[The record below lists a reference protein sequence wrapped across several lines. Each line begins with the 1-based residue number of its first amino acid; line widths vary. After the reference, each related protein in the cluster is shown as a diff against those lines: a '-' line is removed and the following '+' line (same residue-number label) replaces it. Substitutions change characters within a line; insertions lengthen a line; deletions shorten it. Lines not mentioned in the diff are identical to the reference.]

1 MGHVAMNLLAYRR
14 IFWPEESVGRNSLPA
29 PRAKLR
35 FRTEKL
41 ALVLALADSVPSM
54 SANSVDTGLEGDPY
68 SGLGGRIGLDSCI
81 ESATSK
87 LRRELAETQGSG
99 SCFHHGDVCRILIAD
114 DHPLFREGVRAWIER
129 QSNLTVCGQADTNS
143 DVLRTVRQDAFQ
155 LVVLS
160 LRLHGED
167 TLDLIKALHREQPGV
182 ILLAVAQSSDALL
195 GEAALKAGARGLIM
209 KDQDANDFLVAINT
223 VLQGDIY
230 LNSKLTSMILKKA
243 YFGSR
248 EDEVSKKLSH
258 RELQVFTLLGLG
270 SSTREI
276 AVKLNLSRRT
286 VNVHRENI
294 KRKLGIKA
302 APNLVYAAITWMQSR
317 SSAVVGTSPE
327 PFPVA
332 A

>member
-1 MGHVAMNLLAYRR
+1 M
-14 IFWPEESVGRNSLPA
+14 
-29 PRAKLR
+29 
-35 FRTEKL
+35 
-41 ALVLALADSVPSM
+41 
-54 SANSVDTGLEGDPY
+54 
-68 SGLGGRIGLDSCI
+68 
-81 ESATSK
+81 
-87 LRRELAETQGSG
+87 SG
-99 SCFHHGDVCRILIAD
+99 SQDAGSCLLPGEVCRILIAD

-129 QSNLTVCGQADTNS
+129 QASLTVCGQADTNAE
-143 DVLRTVRQDAFQ
+143 VLRLVKQEPFQ
-155 LVVLS
+155 LLLLS

-167 TLDLIKALHREQPGV
+167 SLDLIKTLHRDQPALPV
-182 ILLAVAQSSDALL
+182 LAVAQSSDALL

-209 KDQDANDFLVAINT
+209 KDQDANDFVIAINT

-243 YFGSR
+243 YFGSK

-276 AVKLNLSRRT
+276 ALKLNLSRRT

-302 APNLVYAAITWMQSR
+302 APNLVYAAITWMQNR
-317 SSAVVGTSPE
+317 SAAVVGTSPE